1 MRQAI
6 NIVNVVYQLLA
17 KLIKSYI
24 KIDLTYSKLILLYV
38 KNYYNFEKPFI
49 FQQTKI
55 QQNIY
60 QKFNWST
67 I

>member
-38 KNYYNFEKPFI
+38 NNYYNFEKPFI